1 MAEKEIEKREKREER
16 REEGWVSTFLLS
28 SRTMEQFWV
37 SL

>member
-1 MAEKEIEKREKREER
+1 MAEKEIEKREKREEKR
-16 REEGWVSTFLLS
+16 DEFQPFLLS